1 MDSTPSS
8 QLSDLFGVLQPGS
21 PRRVAACSKTRT
33 PIGLRSGRAPGRE
46 RSRSCC
52 GMSSRSKPWVESHI
66 PRGRSLTRDVFEV
79 AADAFETRCM
89 VAKDSVAGEA
99 HAECSVDFI
108 GIILADAVED
118 HSDEAAHLSA
128 QFDDEA
134 HIVFELK
141 EPPIPEESQDELV
154 EESGDVIAAEVASAC
169 GDYPDSELV
178 EDAHNFGH
186 FEPSQGSLFNDYMS
200 NMFEAA
206 FSGGVLEFFGSVG
219 SENLP
224 GFEVVDVAQL
234 PEAASIEPCSRPS
247 FRKRLRPRELPP
259 QAEEFPMDCLPST
272 PVCLSAGNAPTLE
285 HWAEEMQGEALA
297 EEICK
302 HNFPRL
308 EDVKKEAPL
317 DSSLVPVAPSMPK
330 PEGRPG
336 SRHRPVQ
343 KTTQDPQ
350 QPLRPRT
357 PRQTPH
363 THHAAMD
370 ACQPEPCAWPSA
382 VATFATPTPPS
393 APPPR
398 GKASR
403 PQICFTQPAQGTVT
417 YVPALL
423 KEKASRQV
431 MSPWAMSETS
441 PHTFTAALSQTLK
454 LDTDGAHAG
463 LAPKSAMEMD
473 LGEEA
478 AVGIMDALPNQSI
491 SMSCVSKPLPHILQS
506 SWGRVA
512 TPRRAHDVV

>member
-1 MDSTPSS
+1 
-8 QLSDLFGVLQPGS
+8 
-21 PRRVAACSKTRT
+21 
-33 PIGLRSGRAPGRE
+33 
-46 RSRSCC
+46 
-52 GMSSRSKPWVESHI
+52 
-66 PRGRSLTRDVFEV
+66 
-79 AADAFETRCM
+79 
-89 VAKDSVAGEA
+89 
-99 HAECSVDFI
+99 
-108 GIILADAVED
+108 
-118 HSDEAAHLSA
+118 
-128 QFDDEA
+128 
-134 HIVFELK
+134 
-141 EPPIPEESQDELV
+141 LV
-154 EESGDVIAAEVASAC
+154 EEGGDVIAAEVASAC
-169 GDYPDSELV
+169 SDYPDSELV

-186 FEPSQGSLFNDYMS
+186 FDLSQGSLLNDYMS
-200 NMFEAA
+200 DMFEAA

-224 GFEVVDVAQL
+224 GFEVVDLAKL

-272 PVCLSAGNAPTLE
+272 PVCLSAGSAPTLE
-285 HWAEEMQGEALA
+285 HWAEEMQGAALA
-297 EEICK
+297 EEIRK

-308 EDVKKEAPL
+308 EDVQKEAPL
-317 DSSLVPVAPSMPK
+317 DSSLVPVAPSVHK

-343 KTTQDPQ
+343 KTPEDP
-350 QPLRPRT
+350 PLPRT
-357 PRQTPH
+357 PRQIPH
-363 THHAAMD
+363 IHHAAMD
-370 ACQPEPCAWPSA
+370 ESKPEPFAWPA
-382 VATFATPTPPS
+382 ATASFATPTPPS

-403 PQICFTQPAQGTVT
+403 PHMCFTTQAAQGTVT
-417 YVPALL
+417 YVPARL

-441 PHTFTAALSQTLK
+441 PRTFTAALCQTLK
-454 LDTDGAHAG
+454 KDTCGAHAG

-491 SMSCVSKPLPHILQS
+491 SMSCVTKALPDILQS